1 MKILLVEDDEK
12 LNYSLR
18 FQLEKEGFT
27 VTSCFDGEDALHHI
41 DHNLYDLILLDRMI
55 PLIDGL
61 SILNYIRKNYN
72 TTPVIIITALG
83 ELQDKVTGLD
93 HGADDYLVKP
103 FDFEELMA
111 RIRCIIRRLHSV
123 DLEEMITIGDIV
135 YYPMENRLQCM
146 DHQCI
151 LSKKEGQLLE
161 VFLHSKDMILS
172 REMLITKVWGLDSEI
187 EDGNLDN
194 YIHFIRRRIK
204 SINSHINIITLRGI
218 GYRLSIPD

>member
-123 DLEEMITIGDIV
+123 EPEEMIAIGDLI

-146 DHQCI
+146 DQKCI

-161 VFLHSKDMILS
+161 VFLRSKDMILS

>member
-111 RIRCIIRRLHSV
+111 RIRCIIRRLHSAEP
-123 DLEEMITIGDIV
+123 EEMITMGDLV

-161 VFLHSKDMILS
+161 VFLRSKDMILS
-172 REMLITKVWGLDSEI
+172 REMLITKVWGQDSEI